1 MSMTITLPPK
11 AEAALKDEA
20 RRHGVGMEEY
30 AADLIVKS
38 LPGERQAIL
47 DLLDEW
53 DREEATDDPAEIAQR
68 QCETHEFMSSLA
80 AHPVMI
86 ERPISTIAA

>member
-1 MSMTITLPPK
+1 MSMTISLPPK

-30 AADLIVKS
+30 AAELIVKS
-38 LPGERQAIL
+38 LPGERQAVL

-53 DREEATDDPAEIAQR
+53 DREEATDDPGEIAKRQR
-68 QCETHEFMSSLA
+68 ETEEFMSSLA
-80 AHPVMI
+80 AHPVVI
-86 ERPISTIAA
+86 EHPDARE